1 MNKVSDILSFFL
13 KELKGCY
20 TENEIRSM
28 FYISIEHILNYS
40 KSDTIISSNVEL
52 KEDLKISFIEIVERL
67 LKREPIQ
74 YIMME
79 TTFYGLSFFSRRG
92 VLIPRSETEELVDWI
107 IKDNESSEKRYL
119 DIGTGSACIIVSL
132 AKNLQGSF
140 YGIDVSPNALREA
153 KQNIIRN
160 NVDVILD
167 KVDILI
173 SDLSGNWDIIV
184 SNPPYV
190 LESEKKYMK
199 KNVLNWEPEIALFVE
214 DSDPLIF
221 YRIIA
226 EQATKVLNK
235 NGILYF
241 EINESFGQKTIDM
254 LDKKGFV
261 NIELKKDI
269 NDKDRMVKAIWK

>member
-140 YGIDVSPNALREA
+140 YGIDVSQKVLREA

-167 KVDILI
+167 KVDILSSNLI
-173 SDLSGNWDIIV
+173 GNWDVIV

>member
-107 IKDNESSEKRYL
+107 INDNESSEKRYL

-140 YGIDVSPNALREA
+140 YGIDVSQKVLREA

-167 KVDILI
+167 KVDILSSNLI
-173 SDLSGNWDIIV
+173 GNWDVIV

>member
-1 MNKVSDILSFFL
+1 M
-13 KELKGCY
+13 
-20 TENEIRSM
+20 
-28 FYISIEHILNYS
+28 
-40 KSDTIISSNVEL
+40 
-52 KEDLKISFIEIVERL
+52 
-67 LKREPIQ
+67 
-74 YIMME
+74 
-79 TTFYGLSFFSRRG
+79 
-92 VLIPRSETEELVDWI
+92 
-107 IKDNESSEKRYL
+107 
-119 DIGTGSACIIVSL
+119 
-132 AKNLQGSF
+132 
-140 YGIDVSPNALREA
+140 REA